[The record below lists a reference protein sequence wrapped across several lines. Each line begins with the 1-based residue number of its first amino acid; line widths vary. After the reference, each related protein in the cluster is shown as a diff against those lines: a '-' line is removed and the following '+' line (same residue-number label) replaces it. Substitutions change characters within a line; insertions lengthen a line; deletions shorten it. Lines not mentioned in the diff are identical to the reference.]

1 MRITIN
7 TPPLSTIFLLSV
19 ILLTSV
25 SNEVIGQKRNNK
37 WENLIGNHPSEHWH
51 NYLKSGVTGWDI
63 KDGILFTP
71 GKQGD
76 IVTNAEYND
85 FELEVEWK
93 IDTGGNSGIFY
104 YVVEDPKYKRISVT
118 GPEFQII
125 DNDNYP
131 VKLTES
137 QKTGSLSDV
146 MAAEKAAANPV
157 GTWNK
162 TRIVVKNEA
171 AEHWL
176 NGKKILSYRI
186 GAEEWNRL
194 VAASKFAELDYGKTR
209 SGHIGLQDHGNKTWF
224 RNIRIRRL

>member
-1 MRITIN
+1 MKVTTN
-7 TPPLSTIFLLSV
+7 THPLSTIFILSV
-19 ILLTSV
+19 ILLTTV
-25 SNEVIGQKRNNK
+25 SNEAIGQKRRSK

-51 NYLKSGVTGWDI
+51 TYLKSGVTGWEI

-104 YVVEDPKYKRISVT
+104 YVVEEPKYKRISVT

-146 MAAEKAAANPV
+146 MAPEKAAANPV
-157 GTWNK
+157 GMWNK

-186 GAEEWNRL
+186 GSDKWDRL
-194 VAASKFAELDYGKTR
+194 VAASKFADLDYGKTR